1 MCVRGTSITG
11 GAKSKVKS
19 SAQRAIRSKV
29 LEEYP
34 RLEPYIEDIL
44 PKKEQ
49 LDLVKL
55 CVFFF
60 LPIHDLSVRSLL
72 TRTRPDR
79 VSLYTLNSTP
89 LFFQHMDDALLPHLT
104 LVHKYPTA
112 FHRLRIDRG
121 AIRFVLSGAT
131 LMAPGL
137 TSPGGRLPGSDLSE
151 EDKERY
157 GAEDLEP
164 GTVVVI
170 EAEGKET
177 ACMVG
182 VLKMSTKEMKSVKKG
197 QACEAGHYLG
207 DGLWGLKLD

>member
-1 MCVRGTSITG
+1 
-11 GAKSKVKS
+11 
-19 SAQRAIRSKV
+19 
-29 LEEYP
+29 
-34 RLEPYIEDIL
+34 
-44 PKKEQ
+44 
-49 LDLVKL
+49 
-55 CVFFF
+55 
-60 LPIHDLSVRSLL
+60 
-72 TRTRPDR
+72 
-79 VSLYTLNSTP
+79 
-89 LFFQHMDDALLPHLT
+89 MDDAILPHLT

-137 TSPGGRLPGSDLSE
+137 TSPGGRLPSADLDD

-157 GAEDLEP
+157 GAEDLEA

-182 VLKMSTKEMKSVKKG
+182 VLKMGTKEMKSVKKG

-207 DGLWGLKLD
+207 DGLWALKLD

>member
-1 MCVRGTSITG
+1 MFKKDITS

-34 RLEPYIEDIL
+34 KLEPYIEDIL

-55 CVFFF
+55 
-60 LPIHDLSVRSLL
+60 
-72 TRTRPDR
+72 PDR

-104 LVHKYPTA
+104 LVHKYPFA

-137 TSPGGRLPGSDLSE
+137 TSPGGRLPGPELSD
-151 EDKERY
+151 EDKEKY
-157 GAEDLEP
+157 GAEDLKE
-164 GTVVVI
+164 GQVVVI

-182 VLKMSTKEMKSVKKG
+182 VLKMSTDEMKKVKKG